1 MRGKFGRTYRLDVF
15 KPDGTQITI
24 EPPFTLKFGLVRNTL
39 ASANKAS
46 LEIINLGPQT
56 RNQIFKDRFTIAEYW
71 QVQLQAGYNNRL
83 HQIFTGNIYE
93 AFSVK
98 EQGSTEWKTT
108 LDCFDG
114 LNAIQNGFTS
124 ITVKKNTPKENY
136 LKQVVNDM
144 PNVIAGLFG
153 APAQGQS
160 PRGKA
165 LMGQSS
171 EILSKETGGK
181 FFIDKET
188 VNILDDNEVL
198 PGSVIKLDPDDLL
211 STPRRREAFLDVQ
224 VLFQPQV
231 QIGRI
236 YEIESLE
243 SRYNGQYKIVGFN
256 HAVEISQAASGS
268 AMTTLSLYFGA
279 EGLQEVA

>member
-15 KPDGTQITI
+15 NPSEKQISI
-24 EPPFTLKFGLVRNTL
+24 EPPFTIKFGVTRNTL
-39 ASANKAS
+39 ASANRATI
-46 LEIINLGPQT
+46 EVINLGPPT
-56 RNQIFKDRFTIAEYW
+56 RNQIFKDRFSITEYW

-83 HQIFTGNIYE
+83 HEIFTGNIHE

-98 EQGSTEWKTT
+98 ENTEWKTS

-114 LNAIQNGFTS
+114 MNAIQNGFTS
-124 ITVKKNTPKENY
+124 ITVQKNTPKENY
-136 LKQVVNDM
+136 LKQIINDM
-144 PNVIAGLFG
+144 PNVLAGLLG
-153 APAQGQS
+153 TPAQGES

-171 EILSKETGGK
+171 ELLAQETGGK
-181 FFIDKET
+181 YFIDKET
-188 VNILDDNEVL
+188 INVLDDNEVL
-198 PGSVIKLDPDDLL
+198 PGSVIKLDPNDLL
-211 STPRRREAFLDVQ
+211 STPRRIEAFLDLQ

-231 QIGRI
+231 QIGRV

-243 SRYNGQYKIVGFN
+243 PRFNGQYKIVGFN
-256 HAVEISQAASGS
+256 HNVEISGASSGS
-268 AMTTLSLYFGA
+268 AITTLSLYFGA